1 MKNVILYSSPTCHYC
16 HMAKDFFAEHNI
28 LYTEKDVASDSEA
41 RKEAIQKSRQMGVPV
56 IDIDGEIVVGF
67 AKLRLEKLLDITA

>member
-1 MKNVILYSSPTCHYC
+1 MKNVTLYSSPTCHYC

-28 LYTEKDVASDSEA
+28 PYTEKDVASDSEA